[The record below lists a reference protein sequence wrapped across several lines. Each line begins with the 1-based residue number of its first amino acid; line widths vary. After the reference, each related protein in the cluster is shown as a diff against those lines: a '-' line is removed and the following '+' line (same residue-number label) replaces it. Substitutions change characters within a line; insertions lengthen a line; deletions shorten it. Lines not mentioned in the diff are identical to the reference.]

1 MITKQVF
8 FDDKLSETENLFGK
22 EWITEE
28 DHSRNFLNEFNKAKF
43 QEMINFQ
50 RIFGEPE
57 SREDK
62 LRRMWTRIYEADQ
75 RRKQEEIIQDE
86 VLDQI
91 I

>member
-1 MITKQVF
+1 
-8 FDDKLSETENLFGK
+8 
-22 EWITEE
+22 
-28 DHSRNFLNEFNKAKF
+28 
-43 QEMINFQ
+43 MINYQ

>member
-1 MITKQVF
+1 
-8 FDDKLSETENLFGK
+8 
-22 EWITEE
+22 
-28 DHSRNFLNEFNKAKF
+28 
-43 QEMINFQ
+43 MINFQ

-62 LRRMWTRIYEADQ
+62 LRRMWTRIYEADRQ
-75 RRKQEEIIQDE
+75 RKREKIIQDE

>member
-1 MITKQVF
+1 MV
-8 FDDKLSETENLFGK
+8 
-22 EWITEE
+22 
-28 DHSRNFLNEFNKAKF
+28 
-43 QEMINFQ
+43 NFQ
-50 RIFGEPE
+50 RIFGESE

-86 VLDQI
+86 GLDQI

>member
-1 MITKQVF
+1 MV
-8 FDDKLSETENLFGK
+8 
-22 EWITEE
+22 
-28 DHSRNFLNEFNKAKF
+28 
-43 QEMINFQ
+43 NFQ
-50 RIFGEPE
+50 RFFGEPE

-86 VLDQI
+86 VIDQI

>member
-1 MITKQVF
+1 
-8 FDDKLSETENLFGK
+8 
-22 EWITEE
+22 
-28 DHSRNFLNEFNKAKF
+28 
-43 QEMINFQ
+43 MINFQ
-50 RIFGEPE
+50 RILGEPE

-75 RRKQEEIIQDE
+75 CRKQEEIIQDE

>member
-1 MITKQVF
+1 
-8 FDDKLSETENLFGK
+8 
-22 EWITEE
+22 
-28 DHSRNFLNEFNKAKF
+28 
-43 QEMINFQ
+43 MINFN
-50 RIFGEPE
+50 RFFGEPE

-75 RRKQEEIIQDE
+75 RRKQEEIFQYE

>member
-1 MITKQVF
+1 MV
-8 FDDKLSETENLFGK
+8 
-22 EWITEE
+22 
-28 DHSRNFLNEFNKAKF
+28 
-43 QEMINFQ
+43 NFQ
-50 RIFGEPE
+50 RIFAEPE